1 MNTPEFGRLFLAA
14 LLFVAGGFIHDS
26 SAQETKSRPQGSYE
40 FCSGNNNYGGDKV
53 SHRELREFT
62 VPASGTLRVDGE
74 RNGGISVKGGNVAEI
89 QVRACVNTWGT
100 SEENARAIA
109 QNIKISTSGTI
120 IAENKSDESNW
131 GVSYK
136 ITVPRNTDLELTAK
150 NGGISI
156 AGVDGNLEFT
166 TVNGGISLNDVSGN
180 VRGRTANGGVSVSL
194 TGSSWRGNGLDVS
207 TTNGGV
213 KLNMPANYAANIE
226 TGTVNGGYKSDIPAL
241 SITTEDVK
249 GEWNGRH
256 RSKQIN
262 TSING
267 GGAPIRV
274 KTTNGGVNIS
284 TTDGG
289 TKY

>member
-1 MNTPEFGRLFLAA
+1 MITPKFSRFFLAT
-14 LLFVAGGFIHDS
+14 LLFVTGGLIDDAYS
-26 SAQETKSRPQGSYE
+26 QETKSRSQGSHE
-40 FCSGNNNYGGDKV
+40 FCSAHSNYGGDKV
-53 SHRELREFT
+53 GHRELREFT

-89 QVRACVNTWGT
+89 QVRACVNAWGT
-100 SEENARAIA
+100 TEQNARANA
-109 QNIKISTSGTI
+109 ENIKISTSGTI
-120 IAENKSDESNW
+120 VAENRSDDSNW
-131 GVSYK
+131 GVSYQ

-166 TVNGGISLNDVSGN
+166 TVNGGISLSDVSGN
-180 VRGRTANGGVSVSL
+180 VRGRTANGGISISL

-213 KLNMPANYAANIE
+213 KLNLPVNYAANIE
-226 TGTVNGGYKSDIPAL
+226 AGTVNGGYKSDIPAL
-241 SITTEDVK
+241 NITTEDEK

-274 KTTNGGVNIS
+274 KTTNGGVKIE
-284 TTDGG
+284 TTDGDK
-289 TKY
+289 KY